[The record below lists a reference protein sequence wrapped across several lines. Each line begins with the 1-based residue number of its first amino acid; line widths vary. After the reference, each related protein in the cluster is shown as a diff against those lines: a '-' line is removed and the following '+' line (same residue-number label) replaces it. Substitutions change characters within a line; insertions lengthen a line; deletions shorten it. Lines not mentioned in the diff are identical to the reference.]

1 MNWLQ
6 VREAMRFGSRWQ
18 RIQTYAS
25 LAAWSALALQ
35 DDDEL
40 TWRDT
45 PETLVLGLQ
54 LGLIWS
60 PQIAL
65 AIGMSATPL
74 NIVEGAVL
82 TGAIASYAIG
92 GVEGVETYV
101 DYISNPQ
108 EILFDAKKRD
118 AFLKAS
124 DVTLSLANPF
134 HIPTKMVG
142 EWLGENLPWGE
153 VFRNR
158 WVTGPV
164 LPF

>member
-1 MNWLQ
+1 
-6 VREAMRFGSRWQ
+6 MRFGSRWQ
-18 RIQTYAS
+18 RIQSYAS
-25 LAAWSALALQ
+25 LAAWSSVALY
-35 DDDEL
+35 DDDKL

-45 PETLVLGLQ
+45 PETLILGMQ

-92 GVEGVETYV
+92 GIEGVETYV
-101 DYISNPQ
+101 DYISSPQ
-108 EILFDAKKRD
+108 EILSDPKKRD

-124 DVTLSLANPF
+124 EFTLSLANPL
-134 HIPTKMVG
+134 HIPQKMLA
-142 EWLGENLPWGE
+142 EWIVEDLPWGE